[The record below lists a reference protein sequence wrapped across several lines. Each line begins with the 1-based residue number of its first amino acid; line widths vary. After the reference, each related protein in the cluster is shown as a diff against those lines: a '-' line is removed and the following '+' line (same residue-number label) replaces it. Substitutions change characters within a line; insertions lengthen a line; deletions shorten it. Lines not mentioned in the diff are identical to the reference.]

1 MIRSRRGSEMTQV
14 LRAATSRHVLARFVR
29 TEVPMNATLRYLGRH
44 NVWASR
50 TLLDLCRTLS
60 PEQLHAP
67 TVAAYGSIIETLRHV
82 VMSDAGYLRSLGG
95 AQTSWLADYQRAL
108 DEVPEPWKN
117 GPLEDGDLDE
127 LARRIDETEGLW
139 EAFFALAD
147 FDAERV
153 SILDDGTYECPA
165 GIVMAQV
172 FHHGS
177 VHREQICAALTAALI
192 EPPDIQ
198 PWAFADATGVSRF
211 LGDRTS

>member
-1 MIRSRRGSEMTQV
+1 V
-14 LRAATSRHVLARFVR
+14 
-29 TEVPMNATLRYLGRH
+29 NDTLRYLWRH

-60 PEQLHAP
+60 PEQLSAP
-67 TVAAYGSIIETLRHV
+67 GVASYGSIIETFRHI

-108 DEVPEPWKN
+108 DEVPEPWHE
-117 GPLEDGDLDE
+117 GPMEDGDLDE
-127 LARRIDETEGLW
+127 LARRIDETERLW
-139 EAFFALAD
+139 HAFFADAE
-147 FDAERV
+147 FDAKRV
-153 SILDDGTYECPA
+153 SVLDSGTYECPA

-177 VHREQICAALTAALI
+177 VHREQICATLTALGV

-198 PWAFADATGVSRF
+198 PWAFADGTGISRF
-211 LGDRTS
+211 LGGRTS